1 MQNHAMALGY
11 FFLSVFCV
19 FASPQVQL
27 RFQIPLQL
35 AALIS
40 ALMGIGFLTI
50 AWAARFQ
57 AAKRWVVEMVRLAR
71 QELNTPKE
79 QSTDRLSAK

>member
-11 FFLSVFCV
+11 FFLSVFCI

-27 RFQIPLQL
+27 RLQIPLQL

-40 ALMGIGFLTI
+40 ALMGIGFLMI
-50 AWAARFQ
+50 AWAPQLRTV
-57 AAKRWVVEMVRLAR
+57 KRWIVEMVRLAR
-71 QELNTPKE
+71 QELNPKE